1 MLRWTLLKLALC
13 KNSKNNTEILTMK
26 EVLKA
31 TIVMEKRTRMDM
43 AMARK

>member
-1 MLRWTLLKLALC
+1 MLRWTSLKLAVC

-26 EVLKA
+26 VVLKA